1 MVWNLLEKR
10 IMENNENVT
19 EPTPPPP
26 PPNKWISIKV
36 LYLKNRISIK
46 TNNKS
51 INSCS

>member
-19 EPTPPPP
+19 P

-36 LYLKNRISIK
+36 LYLKNRIGIK

>member
-26 PPNKWISIKV
+26 QNKWISIKV
-36 LYLKNRISIK
+36 LYLKNRIGIK